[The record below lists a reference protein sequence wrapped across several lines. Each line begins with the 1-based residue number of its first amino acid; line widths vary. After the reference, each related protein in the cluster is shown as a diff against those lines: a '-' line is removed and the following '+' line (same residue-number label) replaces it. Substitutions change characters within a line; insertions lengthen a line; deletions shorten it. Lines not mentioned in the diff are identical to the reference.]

1 MKKIIGIILI
11 VVGIISTSIGAV
23 TLLLFNVKSNVA
35 SSVAIIG
42 GADGPTSIFIAGK
55 IGAPMNGAII
65 VDFEAIIF
73 GIGAFAIGLVL
84 VLLKKK
90 QDH

>member
-65 VDFEAIIF
+65 VDFEAIIV

>member
-55 IGAPMNGAII
+55 IGAPEKTRPLDS
-65 VDFEAIIF
+65 DFQCDWGDEF
-73 GIGAFAIGLVL
+73 GR
-84 VLLKKK
+84 
-90 QDH
+90 